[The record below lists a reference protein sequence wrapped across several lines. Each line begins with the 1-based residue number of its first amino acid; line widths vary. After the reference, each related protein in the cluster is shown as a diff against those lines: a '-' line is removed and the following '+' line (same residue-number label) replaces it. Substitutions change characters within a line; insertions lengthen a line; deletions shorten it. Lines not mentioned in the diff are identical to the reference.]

1 MTSATT
7 PAPAEA
13 NASVWEDFLDIFYE
27 PSQVFARRMSG
38 KFGLALLVLVI
49 ISAVLTYASMQA
61 MEPVYTAEIDRQMAQ
76 AAAQNPNMT
85 AEQLEAGRAFG
96 GVMAMVFAVVGVPIM
111 ILLTGLAL
119 WLVGKLFDSQQ
130 TLGQGLMVATYANF
144 PRMLLGLLLL
154 TLQGFLLD
162 LSAADRIYDVSF
174 SAARF
179 APEGS
184 SELMLV
190 LLSRF
195 DVFIIW
201 ATVLLGI
208 GLHITG
214 RIPKGKAMIAAFI
227 VWVLGSLP
235 AVLGALRA
243 S

>member
-1 MTSATT
+1 
-7 PAPAEA
+7 
-13 NASVWEDFLDIFYE
+13 
-27 PSQVFARRMSG
+27 
-38 KFGLALLVLVI
+38 
-49 ISAVLTYASMQA
+49 
-61 MEPVYTAEIDRQMAQ
+61 
-76 AAAQNPNMT
+76 
-85 AEQLEAGRAFG
+85 
-96 GVMAMVFAVVGVPIM
+96 
-111 ILLTGLAL
+111 
-119 WLVGKLFDSQQ
+119 
-130 TLGQGLMVATYANF
+130 MVATYANF

-174 SAARF
+174 SVARF

-208 GLHITG
+208 GLHVTG
-214 RIPKGKAMIAAFI
+214 RIPKGKAMMAAVV
-227 VWVLGSLP
+227 VWILGSLP